1 MSGLKNGGDF
11 DAVVIGAGFSGMG
24 MLRRLRDEMG
34 LSVQVYEAGSGVGG
48 TWYWNRYPGARCD
61 SESYTY
67 CFTFSKELLQE
78 WSWSGRYPEQPEIL
92 TYLNHVADRFNL
104 RSNIQFDTKVTSATF
119 LEDRNLWEIE
129 TDQGDRVTARHLITG
144 IGCIS
149 TGNIPKIKG
158 LDSFEGD
165 WYHTGNW
172 PHHPVDF
179 SGKRVAVIGTGSS
192 GVQSIPVIAEQA
204 EHLTVFQR
212 TPQFTVPARH
222 ASIDSKFIE
231 EEVKPQYD
239 AIVEREKWT
248 RGGAPVAPEAG
259 SALALTEEE
268 RNSVYEKFWAVGG
281 NDFIYG
287 SFDDILGNKEANDTV
302 AEFIRSKIRET
313 VKDPETSQKLLP
325 LDHPYGSKRALMD
338 TNYFETYNRENV
350 YLVDLRQTP
359 IQEIT
364 AKGIRTSEEDFDFDV
379 IVFATGFD
387 AMTGTFMKI
396 DIRGRDGMTLKEKW
410 AEGPKTYLGLQV
422 SGFPN
427 MFMITGPG
435 SPSVLCN
442 MPVCIEQHIE
452 WVGDFIGWMR
462 EHNLE
467 TAEAD
472 PQAEE
477 EWGAHVNE
485 VANNTLFV
493 YANSWYLGSNIPGKP
508 RVFMPYAGGVGTYRK
523 RCNEIA
529 ENRYEGFLLGAGGD
543 RLLRGE
549 EGGDNALVVAS

>member
-1 MSGLKNGGDF
+1 MASLKNGGDF
-11 DAVVIGAGFSGMG
+11 DAIVIGAGFSGMG
-24 MLRRLRDEMG
+24 MLRRLRDDMG
-34 LSVQVYEAGSGVGG
+34 MSVQVYEAGSGVGG

-104 RSNIQFDTKVTSATF
+104 RPNIQFDTKVTSATF
-119 LEDRNLWEIE
+119 LEDRNLWEVE

-222 ASIDSKFIE
+222 ASIDRKFIE

-268 RNSVYEKFWAVGG
+268 RNRVYEKFWVVGG

-313 VKDPETSQKLLP
+313 VKDPKTSRNSCHWTTLTDPSGLLWIP
-325 LDHPYGSKRALMD
+325 TTSRPTTG
-338 TNYFETYNRENV
+338 
-350 YLVDLRQTP
+350 
-359 IQEIT
+359 
-364 AKGIRTSEEDFDFDV
+364 RTS
-379 IVFATGFD
+379 I
-387 AMTGTFMKI
+387 
-396 DIRGRDGMTLKEKW
+396 
-410 AEGPKTYLGLQV
+410 
-422 SGFPN
+422 S
-427 MFMITGPG
+427 
-435 SPSVLCN
+435 
-442 MPVCIEQHIE
+442 
-452 WVGDFIGWMR
+452 
-462 EHNLE
+462 
-467 TAEAD
+467 
-472 PQAEE
+472 
-477 EWGAHVNE
+477 
-485 VANNTLFV
+485 
-493 YANSWYLGSNIPGKP
+493 
-508 RVFMPYAGGVGTYRK
+508 
-523 RCNEIA
+523 
-529 ENRYEGFLLGAGGD
+529 
-543 RLLRGE
+543 
-549 EGGDNALVVAS
+549 

>member
-1 MSGLKNGGDF
+1 MASLNNNPDF

-24 MLRRLRDEMG
+24 MLRRLRDDMG
-34 LSVQVYEAGSGVGG
+34 MSVQVYETASGVGG

-67 CFTFSKELLQE
+67 CFTFSRDLLQE

-92 TYLNHVADRFNL
+92 TYLNHVADRFDL
-104 RSNIQFDTKVTSATF
+104 RRSIKFDTKVASATF

-129 TDQGDRVTARHLITG
+129 TDRGDKVTARYFITG

-158 LDSFEGD
+158 LDSFQGD

-179 SGKRVAVIGTGSS
+179 SDKRVAVIGTGSS

-204 EHLTVFQR
+204 GHLTVFQR

-222 ASIDSKFIE
+222 AAIDRKFIE
-231 EEVKPQYD
+231 EEVKPNYD
-239 AIVEREKWT
+239 AIIERGKWT
-248 RGGAPVAPEAG
+248 NGGSPMTPDSG
-259 SALALTEEE
+259 SALSLTEEE
-268 RNSVYEKFWAVGG
+268 RNRVFEKFWAIGG
-281 NDFIYG
+281 NHFIYG
-287 SFDDILGNKEANDTV
+287 SFDDIHSDRDANDIV
-302 AEFIRSKIRET
+302 ADFIRSKIRET
-313 VKDPETSQKLLP
+313 VKDPETAQKLLP

-338 TNYFETYNRENV
+338 TNYFETYNRDNV
-350 YLVDLRQTP
+350 DLVDLRQTP
-359 IQEIT
+359 LEEIT
-364 AKGIRTSEEDFDFDV
+364 PTGIRTSEQEFDFDI

-396 DIRGRDGMTLKEKW
+396 DIRGRNGLTLREKW

-422 SGFPN
+422 AGFPN
-427 MFMITGPG
+427 MFMLTGPG

-442 MPVCIEQHIE
+442 MPVCIEQHID
-452 WVGDFIGWMR
+452 WTGDFIGWMR
-462 EHNLE
+462 EHNLD
-467 TAEAD
+467 TAEAT
-472 PQAEE
+472 PLAEE

-485 VANNTLFV
+485 EAEKTLFV
-493 YANSWYLGSNIPGKP
+493 YANSWYLGANIPGKP
-508 RVFMPYAGGVGTYRK
+508 RVFMPYAGGQGKYRK
-523 RCNEIA
+523 KCNEVA
-529 ENRYEGFLLGAGGD
+529 QNGYDGFVLGPATGQD
-543 RLLRGE
+543 RPLHEKETVITG
-549 EGGDNALVVAS
+549 